1 MHVTKVDKRTRISE
15 FTVNQEF
22 LDSNGIVVLSL
33 ADDTLNFFK
42 VRWVSTSASFDVF
55 EEDLWVFSLG

>member
-33 ADDTLNFFK
+33 ADYTLNFFK